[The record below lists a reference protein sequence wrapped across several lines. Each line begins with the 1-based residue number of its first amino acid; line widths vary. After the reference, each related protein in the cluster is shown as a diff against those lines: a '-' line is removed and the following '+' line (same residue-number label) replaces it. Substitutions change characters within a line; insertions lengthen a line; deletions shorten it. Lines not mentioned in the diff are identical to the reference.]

1 LEGRLAL
8 ESLAGTRQER
18 RRFYLDL
25 AAEAETIAAKLG
37 DPKVRAA
44 WIDLTI
50 SWMMIASEISPVEEG
65 SGKRLF
71 SGVPYWTAVAV
82 DDPRPSDEA

>member
-1 LEGRLAL
+1 L
-8 ESLAGTRQER
+8 ESRAGARRER

-37 DPKVRAA
+37 DPRARAA

-50 SWMMIASEISPVEEG
+50 SWMMIASEISPEREG

-71 SGVPYWTAVAV
+71 SGVPYWTAAT
-82 DDPRPSDEA
+82 